1 MKPIYVVFIDIFH
14 QSLYFIFFIS
24 FNLCQPVKKIWKSA
38 YYFFSKLKVKK
49 FGRRIP
55 NPTNKK
61 KTLTQEMSL
70 TSGVLGREMMKEKCG
85 EQKPFKCISKG
96 KIEIFELESLRTF
109 LLNVQY
115 TELFILRS

>member
-1 MKPIYVVFIDIFH
+1 MHI
-14 QSLYFIFFIS
+14 IFF
-24 FNLCQPVKKIWKSA
+24 
-38 YYFFSKLKVKK
+38 LKVKK

-61 KTLTQEMSL
+61 TFTQEMSL

-96 KIEIFELESLRTF
+96 KIEIFELENLRTF